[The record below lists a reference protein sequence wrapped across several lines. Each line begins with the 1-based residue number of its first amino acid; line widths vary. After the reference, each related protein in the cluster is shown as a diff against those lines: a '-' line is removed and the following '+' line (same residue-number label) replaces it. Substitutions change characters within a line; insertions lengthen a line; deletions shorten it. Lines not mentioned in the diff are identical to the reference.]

1 MKSEVEENVVRTWIR
16 KGRPADQ
23 LVLPTTID
31 PTLEPS
37 TKDSDESTTSQKN
50 QFLLPT
56 TKTSDIPAVLPNTIS
71 SSGQLESMSDIGK
84 LVSVWEDE
92 YKGSTPK
99 FSTTELAFAA
109 LSQEDQLEDLRRYIE
124 DKSAD
129 LTECKRKVGILETG
143 LHGLKG
149 KANEDEQEYMAIRS
163 KFHTSSGMYNNTHQ
177 SLYTVFDKIGSG
189 LTP

>member
-37 TKDSDESTTSQKN
+37 TKDSDESTTSQTNSPVSEPVINVSTNPTLESDIKISDESTTSQKN
-50 QFLLPT
+50 QPLLPT
-56 TKTSDIPAVLPNTIS
+56 TKTSDIPAVFPNTIS

-84 LVSVWEDE
+84 MVRVWEDE

-99 FSTTELAFAA
+99 FSTT
-109 LSQEDQLEDLRRYIE
+109 
-124 DKSAD
+124 
-129 LTECKRKVGILETG
+129 
-143 LHGLKG
+143 
-149 KANEDEQEYMAIRS
+149 
-163 KFHTSSGMYNNTHQ
+163 
-177 SLYTVFDKIGSG
+177 
-189 LTP
+189 